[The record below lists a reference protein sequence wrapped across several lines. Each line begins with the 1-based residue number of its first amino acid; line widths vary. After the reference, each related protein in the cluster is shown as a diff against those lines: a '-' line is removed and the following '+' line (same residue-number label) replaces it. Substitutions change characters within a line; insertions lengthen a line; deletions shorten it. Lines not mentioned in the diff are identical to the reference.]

1 MNHNLLLPS
10 PAVHVE
16 CQTTSRAYM
25 YTQMGPGIIEN
36 GIGNGLIFIA
46 FHTSIL
52 VIPDIN
58 IIDS

>member
-1 MNHNLLLPS
+1 MFVRLPTKMLLLENPTYKHEMELKTL
-10 PAVHVE
+10 V
-16 CQTTSRAYM
+16 TT
-25 YTQMGPGIIEN
+25 GIIEN

-58 IIDS
+58 IIGS